1 MFIDILQNIM
11 RFQKAL
17 KNVNSLLS
25 NIGVQTI
32 Y

>member
-1 MFIDILQNIM
+1 MFIDILQNIV

-25 NIGVQTI
+25 NTGVQTI